1 MIWTCRP
8 PLFANLAALA
18 IAGFI
23 GAGAGLYV
31 FSPRAHPSPASLP
44 ASAPANLPE
53 ADAAFPALAARDA
66 LPGPYRASVL
76 RIIDG
81 DTFEARLRVWF
92 GQDVTVAVRIRG
104 FDAPELKSKCPRDMA
119 LAQEARAALG
129 QILASGP
136 LVLREVGRD
145 KYGGRVI
152 ASVEIATN
160 ARGQSARD
168 DVAVLMI
175 AGGYGRPYDGRAR
188 AACAS

>member
-1 MIWTCRP
+1 MIWMPRP
-8 PLFANLAALA
+8 PLFATLAALA
-18 IAGFI
+18 MAAGFI
-23 GAGAGLYV
+23 GASAGLYAA
-31 FSPRAHPSPASLP
+31 PHHASLP
-44 ASAPANLPE
+44 E
-53 ADAAFPALAARDA
+53 TDFAFPAFAARDA

-76 RIIDG
+76 RVIDG

-104 FDAPELKSKCPRDMA
+104 FDAPELKSKCQRDMV
-119 LAQEARAALG
+119 LAQEARAALADL
-129 QILASGP
+129 LASGP
-136 LVLREVGRD
+136 LVLREIGRD
-145 KYGGRVI
+145 KYGGRVV

>member
-1 MIWTCRP
+1 MIWTPRP
-8 PLFANLAALA
+8 PLFATLAALA
-18 IAGFI
+18 MAAGFI
-23 GAGAGLYV
+23 GASAGLYAA
-31 FSPRAHPSPASLP
+31 PHHASLP
-44 ASAPANLPE
+44 AASLTANLPE
-53 ADAAFPALAARDA
+53 PDFAFPAFAARDA
-66 LPGPYRASVL
+66 LPGPYHASVL

-104 FDAPELKSKCPRDMA
+104 FDAPELKSKCQRDMV
-119 LAQEARAALG
+119 LAQEARTALG

-145 KYGGRVI
+145 KYGGRIV

-168 DVAVLMI
+168 DVAALMI

-188 AACAS
+188 AACTS

>member
-1 MIWTCRP
+1 MIWTLRP
-8 PLFANLAALA
+8 PLFASLAALPMA
-18 IAGFI
+18 AGFI
-23 GAGAGLYV
+23 GASAGLYAA
-31 FSPRAHPSPASLP
+31 PRYAGVPAASLP
-44 ASAPANLPE
+44 ANLPGT
-53 ADAAFPALAARDA
+53 DFVFPDFATRDA
-66 LPGPYRASVL
+66 LPGPYHASVL

-104 FDAPELKSKCPRDMA
+104 FDAPELKSKCPRDTV

-129 QILASGP
+129 QILASGA

-145 KYGGRVI
+145 KYGGRVL

-160 ARGQSARD
+160 VRGKSARD
-168 DVAVLMI
+168 DVAALMI